1 MPVDN
6 SRLKG
11 FYKLSIPERRAM
23 LAELAGLSEEQVQA
37 WADAELDEAV
47 ADRMTEEDAARRSSP
62 LATRR
67 ASRASRVS
75 RSW

>member
-37 WADAELDEAV
+37 WADAELDEDV
-47 ADRMTEEDAARRSSP
+47 ADMLYTQPWP
-62 LATRR
+62 LAIGIDIWK
-67 ASRASRVS
+67 AVDG
-75 RSW
+75 